1 MSIQNNFRKEQP
13 EIKALDNGQNG
24 FEEFINNYPSYIN
37 TAFLNELREKEFSRL
52 AKHNHVYLDYTGGNL
67 YPESLL
73 NEHHSLLKENLFGN
87 PHSTNPSSLFATHMA
102 DNARNYVLQY
112 FNAASEYLCIF
123 TLNSSGA
130 LKIVGECYPFTSDS
144 HFLLSYDNHNS
155 VNGIREFAK
164 NHGSNFSYIPINY
177 EDLRINEQSLYSSL
191 ESYKD
196 RTNKLFAFPAQS
208 NVSGV
213 KHPLKYIEDAKSLG
227 WDVLLDA
234 AAFVPSN
241 RLDLSK
247 IRPDFVCVSFY
258 KIFGYPTGIGV
269 LLVRKEM
276 FSKLKKP
283 WFAGGTVK
291 LASVIV
297 DKHYLTDNHEK
308 FEDGTINY
316 LGLPAVENGLRFID
330 SVGIENINSR
340 VSVLT
345 KYVLESMKSLKHSNG
360 KDLIQI
366 FGPTDN
372 TNRGGTIIFNYFD
385 VNGKKYP
392 FELIQELANMQN
404 ISLRTGC
411 FCNPGIDEV
420 NTCMDKN
427 EMMNYFDSRDSGS
440 YQDMV
445 EFLGKL
451 RGAVRISLG
460 IVSNYS
466 DIEYFLNFS
475 KQFIDKELN

>member
-1 MSIQNNFRKEQP
+1 MSILENFRKEQP
-13 EIKALDNGQNG
+13 EINTLENGQNG
-24 FEEFINNYPSYIN
+24 FEEFLADYPAYKN
-37 TAFLNELREKEFSRL
+37 TTFLDELREKEFSRL
-52 AKHNHVYLDYTGGNL
+52 AKHKHVYLDYTGGNL
-67 YPESLL
+67 YPESLV
-73 NEHHSLLKENLFGN
+73 NEHHALLKDNLFGN
-87 PHSTNPSSLFATHMA
+87 PHSTNPSSLFATHKA
-102 DNARNYVLQY
+102 DDARNYVLKY
-112 FNAASEYLCIF
+112 FNALDDYLCIF

-130 LKIVGECYPFTSDS
+130 LKIVGECYPFSENS

-164 NHGSNFSYIPINY
+164 KQGASFTYIPINY

-191 ESYKD
+191 DSHNDK
-196 RTNKLFAFPAQS
+196 TNKLFAFPAQS

-213 KHPLKYIEDAKSLG
+213 KHPLKYINEAQSKG

-247 IRPDFVCVSFY
+247 IKPDFVCVSFY
-258 KIFGYPTGIGV
+258 KIFGYPTGIGA
-269 LLVRKEM
+269 LLMRKEM

-316 LGLPAVENGLRFID
+316 LGLPAVESGLKFID
-330 SVGIENINSR
+330 AVGIENINSR

-345 KYVLESMKSLKHSNG
+345 QLVLEKMKSLKHSNG
-360 KDLIQI
+360 SRLIQI
-366 FGPTDN
+366 FGPQEN
-372 TNRGGTIIFNYFD
+372 TYRGGTVIFNYFD
-385 VNGKKYP
+385 VKGNKYP
-392 FELIQELANMQN
+392 FETIQELANNHN

-420 NTCMDKN
+420 NTCMDRSELAK
-427 EMMNYFDSRDSGS
+427 YFDTRDNGS

-445 EFLGKL
+445 DFLGKL

-460 IVSNYS
+460 IVSNYN

-475 KQFIDKELN
+475 KQFLDKELN